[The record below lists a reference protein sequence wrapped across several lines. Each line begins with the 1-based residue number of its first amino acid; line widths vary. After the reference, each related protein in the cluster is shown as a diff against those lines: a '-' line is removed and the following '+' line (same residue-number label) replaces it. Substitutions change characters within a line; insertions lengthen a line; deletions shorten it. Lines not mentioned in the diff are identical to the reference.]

1 MRYKLLIMS
10 VLTAI
15 LAVLPAD
22 ARRFS
27 FGVEG
32 SSSYNFASY
41 NNTAYR
47 TDVGYRVYDK
57 SVYRE
62 IQPISEVLAMAT
74 ANINPFWRIS
84 MLSGY
89 SGLEPG
95 LRTVPIE
102 VRAMYVFANMTP
114 SGGGFFFQAGAG
126 TAIPLEKPFRA
137 GALVRGGF
145 GYSFAVTTT
154 THINFGFTYRLIYYK
169 PNILDPDTDE
179 IISSDNVMRA
189 DRFVSAFCFSL
200 AIEI

>member
-1 MRYKLLIMS
+1 MLIMS
-10 VLTAI
+10 ELTAI
-15 LAVLPAD
+15 LAVLPAE

-47 TDVGYRVYDK
+47 TDLGYRVYDK
-57 SVYRE
+57 AVHRE
-62 IQPISEVLAMAT
+62 IHPIGEVLAMAT

-102 VRAMYVFANMTP
+102 LRAMYVFADMTP
-114 SGGGFFFQAGAG
+114 SQSGFYFQAGAG
-126 TAIPLEKPFRA
+126 TAIPLEKPLRA

-145 GYSFAVTTT
+145 GYSFAVTST

-169 PNILDPDTDE
+169 PNIHDPDTDE
-179 IISSDNVMRA
+179 IIPQRNVMRA

>member
-1 MRYKLLIMS
+1 MRCKLLILS
-10 VLTAI
+10 LLTVI
-15 LAVLPAD
+15 LAVVPAE

-57 SVYRE
+57 AVHRE
-62 IQPISEVLAMAT
+62 IHPIVEVLAMAT
-74 ANINPFWRIS
+74 ANINPSFRVS
-84 MLSGY
+84 LLSGY

-95 LRTVPIE
+95 LRMVPIE
-102 VRAMYVFANMTP
+102 ARAMYVFSRMTP
-114 SGGGFFFQAGAG
+114 SGGGIFLQAGAG
-126 TAIPLEKPFRA
+126 AAIPLEKPFRA

-145 GYSFAVTTT
+145 GYSFTVTPTM
-154 THINFGFTYRLIYYK
+154 HINFGFTYRLVYYK
-169 PNILDPDTDE
+169 PNIYDPDTDE
-179 IISSDNVMRA
+179 IIPINNVMRA
-189 DRFVSAFCFSL
+189 NRFVSAFCFSL